1 MPVYGTIRTMS
12 LPDLLQWASVNKM
25 TGVLELE
32 RNKICKRIAFR
43 AGRIVACSS
52 DDPPSRLGQFLM
64 SRGKI
69 TKEQLRAA
77 LARQEVTGQ
86 NLGRIMVE
94 LGMLTHDEVEAHV
107 AAKAEEN
114 IYGLF
119 DWTDAV
125 FRFDEQAG
133 KDPFIIEVDLSV
145 PDVVMKGI
153 QRFDDLNR
161 IRDAFTSSGIV
172 LKRTDKP
179 TPPEVTGSAMARRVL
194 ESVDGR
200 RTLAEILLHAHASE
214 YLVLKFLCTLLRK
227 GIVSIIEVR
236 ENDLNSRTL
245 LDAAPEEP
253 LALEALAPALVNADH
268 DFAAPETA
276 IPLARGGIDPE
287 AALAH
292 MAAGDPATAMD
303 ILNDCYRSRPDD
315 NHLRQLLLR
324 AEAQFLEQ
332 ARAGMLST
340 SRVPVPREG
349 AAAQAGLHPTEAFLL
364 TMLDGKSD
372 IKSILW
378 LAPLREVDVMKG
390 LQRLYRRGLIELR
403 DPVSQADTEPRPG
416 DGEPSVPSVQWS
428 PI

>member
-43 AGRIVACSS
+43 DGRIVACSS
-52 DDPPSRLGQFLM
+52 DDPPSRLGQFLL

-69 TKEQLRAA
+69 TKDQLRGA
-77 LARQEVTGQ
+77 LARQEITGE
-86 NLGRIMVE
+86 NLGLIFQ
-94 LGMLTHDEVEAHV
+94 GMGVLTRDDVEAHV

-125 FRFDEQAG
+125 FRFHEDAG
-133 KDPFIIEVDLSV
+133 NDPFIIEVDLSV
-145 PDVVMKGI
+145 PDVVLKGI
-153 QRFDDLNR
+153 QRFDDLR
-161 IRDAFTSSGIV
+161 RVRDAFTSSGIV
-172 LKRTDKP
+172 LQRTDKQ
-179 TPPEVTGSAMARRVL
+179 TPPEVTTSPMARRVL

-214 YLVLKFLCTLLRK
+214 YLVLKFLYTLLRK
-227 GIVSIIEVR
+227 GMVAITEVR
-236 ENDLNSRTL
+236 QPDMNSRTL
-245 LDAAPEEP
+245 LDPASEPEP
-253 LALEALAPALVNADH
+253 LDLQPLETL
-268 DFAAPETA
+268 TA
-276 IPLARGGIDPE
+276 SAEVDRPRPE
-287 AALAH
+287 AAGEVRNPEAAAQR
-292 MAAGDPATAMD
+292 MAAGDHAGAME
-303 ILNDCYRSRPDD
+303 ILNECYRARPDD

-324 AEAQFLEQ
+324 AEAAFLE
-332 ARAGMLST
+332 AVRRGVLSP
-340 SRVPVPREG
+340 SRIPVPLSDAAG
-349 AAAQAGLHPTEAFLL
+349 AGRAGLHPTEAFLL

-390 LQRLYRRGLIELR
+390 LQRLLQRGLIELR
-403 DPVSQADTEPRPG
+403 DPEAFPGDPGEG
-416 DGEPSVPSVQWS
+416 DGEQPVPSVQWS

>member
-32 RNKICKRIAFR
+32 RNKICKRITFR

-69 TKEQLRAA
+69 TKEQLRQA
-77 LARQEVTGQ
+77 LARQEVTHK
-86 NLGRIMVE
+86 NLGSILQE
-94 LGMLTHDEVEAHV
+94 LGVLTHDEIEAHV

-119 DWTDAV
+119 DWTDAI
-125 FRFDEQAG
+125 FRFNEDCG

-145 PDVVMKGI
+145 PDVVLKGI
-153 QRFDDLNR
+153 QRYDDLR
-161 IRDAFTSSGIV
+161 RVRDAFTSSGIV
-172 LKRTDKP
+172 LQRTTKQ
-179 TPPEVTGSAMARRVL
+179 TPPEVTSSPMARAVL

-214 YLVLKFLCTLLRK
+214 YLVLKFLYTLVRK
-227 GIVSIIEVR
+227 GFLAIGEVR
-236 ENDLNSRTL
+236 AADPNARTL
-245 LDAAPEEP
+245 LDPMLDVP
-253 LALEALAPALVNADH
+253 LELPP
-268 DFAAPETA
+268 FAAPVGLTD
-276 IPLARGGIDPE
+276 LARPAAEPAPPARDYE
-287 AALAH
+287 SALAH
-292 MAAGDPATAMD
+292 MAAGDHATALE
-303 ILNDCYRSRPDD
+303 ILNDCYLARPDD
-315 NHLRQLLLR
+315 HRLRQVLLR
-324 AEAQFLEQ
+324 AEAGFLEQ
-332 ARAGMLST
+332 ARAGALSM
-340 SRVPVPREG
+340 SRVPVPLPH
-349 AAAQAGLHPTEAFLL
+349 AAAQRELHPTEAFLL

-372 IKSILW
+372 IKSIVW

-390 LQRLYRRGLIELR
+390 LQRLHQRGLIELR
-403 DPVSQADTEPRPG
+403 DPAPPMAPTDPGTG
-416 DGEPSVPSVQWS
+416 DGEPTVPSVQWS

>member
-43 AGRIVACSS
+43 DGRIVACSS
-52 DDPPSRLGQFLM
+52 DDPPSRLGQFLL

-69 TKEQLRAA
+69 TKYQLRDA
-77 LARQEVTGQ
+77 LARQEVTGE
-86 NLGRIMVE
+86 NLGLIFQ
-94 LGMLTHDEVEAHV
+94 GMGVLTHDDVEAHV

-125 FRFDEQAG
+125 FRFHEDAG
-133 KDPFIIEVDLSV
+133 NDPFIIEVDLSV
-145 PDVVMKGI
+145 PDVVLKGI
-153 QRFDDLNR
+153 QRFDDLR
-161 IRDAFTSSGIV
+161 RVREAFTSSGIV
-172 LKRTDKP
+172 LQRTEKP
-179 TPPEVTGSAMARRVL
+179 TPPEITSSPMARRVL

-214 YLVLKFLCTLLRK
+214 YLVLKFLYTLLRK
-227 GIVSIIEVR
+227 GMVTITEVR
-236 ENDLNSRTL
+236 EPDLNSRTL
-245 LDAAPEEP
+245 LDLASDPGPLELPP
-253 LALEALAPALVNADH
+253 LA
-268 DFAAPETA
+268 
-276 IPLARGGIDPE
+276 PLATPVEIDRPADE
-287 AALAH
+287 AAGAGRTPELAAAR
-292 MAAGDPATAMD
+292 MAAGDHAGAME
-303 ILNDCYRSRPDD
+303 ILNECYRAHPDD

-324 AEAQFLEQ
+324 AEAGFLEA
-332 ARAGMLST
+332 ARRGPLAPT
-340 SRVPVPREG
+340 RIPVPLTG
-349 AAAQAGLHPTEAFLL
+349 AAEASRAGLHPTEAFLL

-390 LQRLYRRGLIELR
+390 LQRLLQRGMIELSDAPAPPSDA
-403 DPVSQADTEPRPG
+403 DPSEGQSA
-416 DGEPSVPSVQWS
+416 VPSVQWS
-428 PI
+428 PL